1 MRLLTA
7 ALFISCSLQIQL
19 GDVFLLNG
27 GADSVSQ
34 LSDKLF
40 NNLDYAKAGKISI
53 EETEKRIN
61 AAKSEG
67 YIKEGQVHTSPAL
80 MDTNGDG
87 FVDRQEF
94 HDYISDGFRTE
105 VKASETSGVFGIGML
120 SRKAFIAFLSTSCPY
135 TDSDM
140 AWGRYYSCMKLTNTS
155 NPDCHKWLNCYDES
169 TKSYYPDPSRPTPTV
184 ELLAPTQSPV
194 RVEVVTSQ
202 GGVSAEEFR
211 KIAKNSIV
219 YNAIGIILA
228 FGAAAFWIIAALTF
242 LSATIPIILGVIAP
256 MIMLSIS
263 VMILLIIKTVKDVKQ
278 RDTALSASQ

>member
-1 MRLLTA
+1 MRFLTA
-7 ALFISCSLQIQL
+7 ALFFSCSLQVQL

-34 LSDKLF
+34 FSDKLF
-40 NNLDYAKAGKISI
+40 GTLDYAKAGKISI
-53 EETEKRIN
+53 AETEKRIK
-61 AAKSEG
+61 AATSEG
-67 YIKEGQVHTSPAL
+67 YLKEGQVDTSPAL

-94 HDYISDGFRTE
+94 HAFIADGFRAE
-105 VKASETSGVFGIGML
+105 IKPSETAGAFGIGLL

-155 NPDCHKWLNCYDES
+155 NPDCYKWLNCYDEA
-169 TKSYYPDPSRPTPTV
+169 TKPYYPDPSRPTPTT
-184 ELLAPTQSPV
+184 ESLAPTQSPV

-202 GGVSAEEFR
+202 GGVSADEFR
-211 KIAKNSIV
+211 KIAKNSIA

-242 LSATIPIILGVIAP
+242 LPATLTIILGVVTP
-256 MIMLSIS
+256 IMLSIS

-278 RDTALSASQ
+278 RDATMVQV